1 MRELKYC
8 GYSEANSAEPS
19 RPQSHPSSHRVSDTT
34 VSNCSINAIE
44 RPSAPPLTRHE
55 SIVFLDTVGIGRM
68 DAAELEQVFVM
79 RKRCRPSR
87 LARSAIRDERANEPP
102 RYEREQS
109 DESSRHLGVA
119 FTF

>member
-1 MRELKYC
+1 MSLET
-8 GYSEANSAEPS
+8 AP
-19 RPQSHPSSHRVSDTT
+19 
-34 VSNCSINAIE
+34 INAIE

-87 LARSAIRDERANEPP
+87 PNDQLVVGNSKALDDVEIV
-102 RYEREQS
+102 
-109 DESSRHLGVA
+109 LGLP
-119 FTF
+119 